1 VTAPS
6 QGRRHGAALAAN
18 VSVRTFRGH
27 GRGRVGSASD
37 AEGGSLPAVPH
48 VVYALFSD
56 PEAADRVRAE
66 LTRGG
71 KDGPGL
77 DVRPHE
83 HHLDANQLPEGAT
96 TFGRNMVVTTAIS
109 SVFFTVAGVVVGA
122 FDLMLGV
129 GPFMGGAIG
138 LITGL
143 VIGVY
148 TAMQAGTRVA
158 KPALLA
164 LAPRLPAGAVLL
176 TIEVDTH
183 REAERVIELLDERG
197 ADTTGIC

>member
-1 VTAPS
+1 M
-6 QGRRHGAALAAN
+6 
-18 VSVRTFRGH
+18 
-27 GRGRVGSASD
+27 
-37 AEGGSLPAVPH
+37 PH

-83 HHLDANQLPEGAT
+83 RYLDANQLPEDAT
-96 TFGRNMVVTTAIS
+96 TFGRNMVVTTTIA

-122 FDLMLGV
+122 FDLVIGM
-129 GPFMGGAIG
+129 GPFMGATIG
-138 LITGL
+138 LITGV
-143 VIGVY
+143 VIGVF

-158 KPALLA
+158 KPPLLA

-176 TIEVDTH
+176 TIEVDTR
-183 REAERVIELLDERG
+183 REAEQVVEQLEERG
-197 ADTTGIC
+197 AETTGIC